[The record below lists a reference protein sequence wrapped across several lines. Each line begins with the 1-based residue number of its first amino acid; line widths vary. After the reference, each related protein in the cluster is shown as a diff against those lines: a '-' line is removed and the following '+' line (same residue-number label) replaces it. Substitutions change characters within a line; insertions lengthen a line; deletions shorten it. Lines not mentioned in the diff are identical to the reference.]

1 MYKIPAAEI
10 GIRGG
15 DLFTLPM
22 SIFTDLC
29 YNRDVQ
35 IEKQAK
41 KPCIIVLSRKVSV
54 MQIGTFVHYS
64 TKGICQVREIETM
77 KFSSETKDYY
87 VLVPVFDR
95 NSKYYVPTDYDP
107 QRIKIRSAIAPAM
120 VEELMGYA
128 KTCQP
133 YEWVSNAHE
142 RKAKTEE
149 ILHSSDH
156 KRILRL
162 IKTLRCHEEH
172 QKQIGKKMYLSD
184 AKALRSALHIISDE
198 FAFVRGEDPKT
209 VAAYLETV

>member
-1 MYKIPAAEI
+1 
-10 GIRGG
+10 
-15 DLFTLPM
+15 
-22 SIFTDLC
+22 
-29 YNRDVQ
+29 
-35 IEKQAK
+35 
-41 KPCIIVLSRKVSV
+41 

-133 YEWVSNAHE
+133 YEWVSNVHE

-162 IKTLRCHEEH
+162 IKTRRCHEEH

-209 VAAYLETV
+209 VAAYLEAV

>member
-1 MYKIPAAEI
+1 
-10 GIRGG
+10 
-15 DLFTLPM
+15 
-22 SIFTDLC
+22 
-29 YNRDVQ
+29 
-35 IEKQAK
+35 
-41 KPCIIVLSRKVSV
+41 

-64 TKGICQVREIETM
+64 SKGICQVREIETM

-133 YEWVSNAHE
+133 YEWVSNVHE

-172 QKQIGKKMYLSD
+172 QKQICKKMYLSD
-184 AKALRSALHIISDE
+184 AKALRSARHIISDE

-209 VAAYLETV
+209 VAAYLEAV

>member
-1 MYKIPAAEI
+1 
-10 GIRGG
+10 
-15 DLFTLPM
+15 
-22 SIFTDLC
+22 
-29 YNRDVQ
+29 
-35 IEKQAK
+35 
-41 KPCIIVLSRKVSV
+41 

-198 FAFVRGEDPKT
+198 FGAGDIIAGTPMGRFGNPEELIGAALFLASDDAAGFVNGIVLPVDGGYSAFTGV
-209 VAAYLETV
+209 

>member
-1 MYKIPAAEI
+1 
-10 GIRGG
+10 
-15 DLFTLPM
+15 
-22 SIFTDLC
+22 
-29 YNRDVQ
+29 
-35 IEKQAK
+35 
-41 KPCIIVLSRKVSV
+41 

-95 NSKYYVPTDYDP
+95 TPSITCPRITIPSGSKSG
-107 QRIKIRSAIAPAM
+107 SAIALAM

-133 YEWVSNAHE
+133 YEWVSNVHE

-209 VAAYLETV
+209 VAAYLEAV

>member
-1 MYKIPAAEI
+1 
-10 GIRGG
+10 
-15 DLFTLPM
+15 
-22 SIFTDLC
+22 
-29 YNRDVQ
+29 
-35 IEKQAK
+35 
-41 KPCIIVLSRKVSV
+41 

-120 VEELMGYA
+120 VDELMA
-128 KTCQP
+128 MP
-133 YEWVSNAHE
+133 RPASYEWVSNVHE

-184 AKALRSALHIISDE
+184 AKRCAVRCISSAMSLPLCGGKIP
-198 FAFVRGEDPKT
+198 RP
-209 VAAYLETV
+209 

>member
-29 YNRDVQ
+29 YNSDVQ

-41 KPCIIVLSRKVSV
+41 KQCIIVLSRKVSV

-107 QRIKIRSAIAPAM
+107 QRIKIR
-120 VEELMGYA
+120 YA

-133 YEWVSNAHE
+133 YEWVSNVHE

-209 VAAYLETV
+209 VAAYLEAV